1 MESLKGVWDLPDV
14 NPTDVRVFVI
24 VSQDLQL
31 YTLYTQQVKLGFHL
45 LPRGEMDQMVEKAWP
60 IQTYE
65 CQLEASGRG
74 PSLEELQA
82 LTAF

>member
-1 MESLKGVWDLPDV
+1 MFGKNDLPDV
-14 NPTDVRVFVI
+14 NPTDVQVFVI
-24 VSQDLQL
+24 ISQDLQL

-65 CQLEASGRG
+65 CPLGASG